1 MDDQYDDFGNYIGPL
16 DDAED
21 AAAAGGWAEDEPEAD
36 DDGAAGAGG
45 AGGAA
50 GAGALV
56 VHGAASLESAIVLQ
70 EDKKFYPEAREVYP
84 HAETLVQDEDSQPL
98 TTPIVAPVAT
108 KRFSAEEALP
118 QTTVRPRG
126 IAAAPALSIFFS
138 LSRART
144 PPSYPPDP
152 PPPARPP
159 LLLLLLLR
167 ARARSTSRPF

>member
-1 MDDQYDDFGNYIGPL
+1 MDDYDEFGNFIGAIDAL
-16 DDAED
+16 DEEQVEEE
-21 AAAAGGWAEDEPEAD
+21 AAW
-36 DDGAAGAGG
+36 DDGGDGGGVGGGGGG
-45 AGGAA
+45 AGGGGG
-50 GAGALV
+50 GAMV
-56 VHGAASLESAIVLQ
+56 VHGAASLESAVVLQ